1 GPPCACVLSEGQADH
16 KPSGTSVPVTFD
28 DVSVYF
34 NEQEWENL
42 EEWQK
47 ELYKN
52 VMKEN
57 YDTLISLGRARV
69 LLVYFQLS
77 LTASGTVLSDQIHTL
92 SHL

>member
-1 GPPCACVLSEGQADH
+1 MVDTRTSH
-16 KPSGTSVPVTFD
+16 SISVPVTFD

-42 EEWQK
+42 DEWQK
-47 ELYKN
+47 ELYKS

-57 YDTLISLGRARV
+57 YETLISLGRARV

-77 LTASGTVLSDQIHTL
+77 NRTVLSDQIPTL
-92 SHL
+92 SFIQRA